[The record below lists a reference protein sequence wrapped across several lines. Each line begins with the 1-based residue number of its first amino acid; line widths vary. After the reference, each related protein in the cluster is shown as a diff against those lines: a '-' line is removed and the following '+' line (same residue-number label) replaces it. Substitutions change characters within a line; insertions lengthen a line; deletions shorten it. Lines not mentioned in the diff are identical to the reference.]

1 MKAAIEE
8 TDRTDRTEGAP
19 FVPSEEWID
28 EFEKQSTVRGFEEKL
43 KRFARMRANMV
54 AHAGKRV
61 DDFYV
66 RELVQDAID
75 DTLDGVL
82 AWHPERVSLEKHLL
96 DSIRSR
102 TRHDYV
108 QAERF
113 PHHSFDATSAPEGLM
128 ADVESSLAADQGATA
143 SAEVATAADRAL
155 VELRRIAANDADVLR
170 LLDAYVDEATKK
182 ADVLRVA
189 KLTSKRY
196 EAARKRLHR
205 LVLQLPTEVREA
217 VRA

>member
-1 MKAAIEE
+1 MKAAIAE
-8 TDRTDRTEGAP
+8 TDRNEGAP

-28 EFEKQSTVRGFEEKL
+28 AFEKQSNAKGFEEKL

-54 AHAGKRV
+54 AHAGRHI
-61 DDFYV
+61 DEFYV

-75 DTLDGVL
+75 DTLEGVL
-82 AWHPERVSLEKHLL
+82 AWHPERVSLDKHLL
-96 DSIRSR
+96 DSIKSR

-108 QAERF
+108 QALSF
-113 PHHSFDATSAPEGLM
+113 PHHSFDAASASPALM
-128 ADVESSLAADQGATA
+128 ADVESSLAAEGSTTA
-143 SAEVATAADRAL
+143 SGDVRSAAERAVTQLRAA
-155 VELRRIAANDADVLR
+155 AAIDADVMR
-170 LLDAYVDEATKK
+170 LLDAYIAEAVKKVD
-182 ADVLRVA
+182 VMRVSG
-189 KLTSKRY
+189 LTSKRY